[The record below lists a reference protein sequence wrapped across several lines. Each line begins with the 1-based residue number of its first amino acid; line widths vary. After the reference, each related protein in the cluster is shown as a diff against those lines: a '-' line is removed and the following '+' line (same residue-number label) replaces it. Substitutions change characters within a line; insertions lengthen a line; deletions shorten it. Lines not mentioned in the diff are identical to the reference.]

1 MSAIS
6 GMLSAEDA
14 LAALLAKAQPTV
26 ARETVNTIDAASR
39 VLAQAVKATLNVPP
53 MDNTQMDGYALRC
66 SDVAAPNTQL
76 RVSQRVPAGHVPE
89 PLEPGTAAR
98 IFTGAMIPSG
108 ADAVVMQEQCEALG
122 GDVVIKHVP
131 QAGEW
136 IRLSGC
142 DIREGETV
150 LSAGALLRPQDVALA
165 ASVGLASLQ
174 VVKRLTVAVF
184 FTGDE
189 LVMPGE
195 PLKPGAIYNSNRYTL
210 NAALK
215 RMGCEVRDLGIV
227 PDNLNATREALRMAA
242 EVADV
247 IITSGGVS
255 VGEEDHVRPAVQA
268 QGELDLW
275 QIAIKPG
282 KPLAFGSVRKTEGSA
297 VFFGLPGNPVSSF
310 ITFLMF
316 VRPFLLRQ
324 QGVQEVTPVSLPL
337 RAAFDWPKPDK
348 RREYLRVKLNAASE
362 LELYPNQN
370 SAVMTSTVWATGIV
384 DNPPSQAIKRGD
396 VVRYLP
402 FSELL

>member
-1 MSAIS
+1 MSA
-6 GMLSAEDA
+6 MLTAEEA
-14 LAALLAKAQPTV
+14 LAALLASAKPSRAY
-26 ARETVNTIDAASR
+26 ETVNTLDAAGR
-39 VLAQAVKATLNVPP
+39 VLIQDVQATLNVPP
-53 MDNTQMDGYALRC
+53 MDNTQMDGYALRA
-66 SDVAAPNTQL
+66 SDVKALNTKL
-76 RVSQRVPAGHVPE
+76 RVSQRVPAGHVPA

-98 IFTGAMIPSG
+98 IFTGAMIPAG
-108 ADAVVMQEQCEALG
+108 ADAVVMQEQCEAIDG
-122 GDVVIKHVP
+122 NVIVKHSP

-136 IRLSGC
+136 IRRSGC

-150 LSAGALLRPQDVALA
+150 LRAGTLLRPQDVALA

-174 VVKRLTVAVF
+174 VAKRLTVAVF

-215 RMGCEVRDLGIV
+215 RMGCDVCDLGIV
-227 PDNLNATREALRMAA
+227 PDNLYATREALRKAA
-242 EVADV
+242 EAADI

-255 VGEEDHVRPAVQA
+255 VGEEDHVKPSVQA
-268 QGELDLW
+268 QGELNLW

-282 KPLAFGSVRKTEGSA
+282 KPLAFGSVRKPQGDA
-297 VFFGLPGNPVSSF
+297 IFFGLPGNPVSSF

-316 VRPFLLRQ
+316 VRPFLLRL
-324 QGVQEVTPVSLPL
+324 QGVQNVTPQSLPL

-348 RREYLRVKLNAASE
+348 RREYLRVKLNAAGE
-362 LELYPNQN
+362 LELFPNQN
-370 SAVMTSTVWATGIV
+370 SAVMTSTVWATGLV
-384 DNPPSQAIKRGD
+384 DNPPGQVIRQGD
-396 VVRYLP
+396 VVPYVP